1 MQFFTKES
9 DMFTSLDEHSSNP
22 NVARTTLKLEC
33 LVKIRKLQQ
42 RYLCEL
48 RLEGIKN
55 LLSCWS
61 PTKRHSILFQLLER
75 CCNGAET
82 PYKSPVESY
91 KTKKTS
97 NLRDHGRKWPARDD
111 NNFCLIHLNA
121 LRCHNISK
129 KRHTIGA
136 KGALLKVTK

>member
-9 DMFTSLDEHSSNP
+9 NRFTSLNDHSSNP
-22 NVARTTLKLEC
+22 NAARITLELEC

-42 RYLCEL
+42 WCLCEL
-48 RLEGIKN
+48 RLEGIKS
-55 LLSCWS
+55 LLLCWS
-61 PTKRHSILFQLLER
+61 SMKRHSILCQLVER
-75 CCNGAET
+75 CCSGAEI
-82 PYKSPVESY
+82 PHKSPVESC

-97 NLRDHGRKWPARDD
+97 NLRDRGRKWPARDG

-121 LRCHNISK
+121 MRFHNISK

-136 KGALLKVTK
+136 EGALLKVTK